1 MARPAAIEGTV
12 RADLFRL
19 LRRTAELVVPPVR
32 RVSKVRD
39 DPARTEK
46 KSWSHCFCETSCI

>member
-46 KSWSHCFCETSCI
+46 NHEVTVFAKRRA